1 MTARKNEAKETEG
14 TLDPKSIEALRASN
28 ELFSL
33 FMHHSPVYA
42 YIKSVTPTE
51 SRILQASDNYQEM
64 LGISRLDIVGKTMA
78 ELFPAEFA
86 TKITDD
92 DWVTFANGKVL
103 ILDKYMNDRSYVT
116 IKFPFVQGDKNI
128 LGGYIVDV
136 TEHKE
141 AEKALRAS
149 EENFRR
155 CQDDSPLGM
164 CVLTADGEIL
174 YANQAILD
182 MYGYDSVEDLKA
194 TSLQE
199 NYTPESYAEHR
210 LREEKRQRGENVPPN
225 YEIDMIRKDG
235 QVRHVEIFRKEMLWN
250 GETQFQVFYN
260 DITTRKKMEEKL
272 QKEEEALRASGEKL
286 RAGEKTLR
294 ASEEKLQKEDAAL
307 RADKEALRTSGE
319 KLRADN
325 EKLRASGEK
334 LQKEAAALRASGEKL
349 QKEEEA
355 LRASGEKLR
364 ADGEKLRTSEE
375 KLQKEDAALRQSEEK
390 LRILFKTV
398 GAGIAV
404 ADMTGKIVDVNE
416 AALKLSGFRDK
427 KEVIGRNGLDLIS
440 EKDRDRAAK
449 GLADIRAAGTGVT
462 VEITLLRKN
471 GSEYLCET
479 SNTVMRDT
487 SGNAAGIVCVLRDI
501 TEHKR
506 MDEAI
511 IASVEEKE
519 HLLRE
524 VHHHTKNNMAAI
536 IALMEMQWKTPEKPL
551 WKPVMTAAALSAIE
565 NRIESIALV
574 HECLYQ
580 SQNTS
585 HVDLQNYL
593 SALVSHLQTSL
604 NAPADILCSV
614 NTTGIT
620 LKLDTAVPVGIIV
633 NELVTN
639 ALKYAFPDNK
649 PQYGADQCK
658 IMISL
663 EQKGAEYTLIV
674 DDNGVGLPKNASSAK
689 TSALGLRLVK
699 MLGVEQ
705 LGGKLTV
712 NRTQGTRFVLKFSVK
727 Q

>member
-260 DITTRKKMEEKL
+260 DITTRKKME
-272 QKEEEALRASGEKL
+272 
-286 RAGEKTLR
+286 
-294 ASEEKLQKEDAAL
+294 
-307 RADKEALRTSGE
+307 
-319 KLRADN
+319 
-325 EKLRASGEK
+325 
-334 LQKEAAALRASGEKL
+334 EKL